1 MLMFVLQHQPHR
13 AGTDLRREL
22 VACLLAHGSTF
33 SRVGA
38 SGKPG
43 AVHGPA
49 DGMFGP
55 TTEAAVKAFQQA
67 RGIAADGIVGKVT
80 WINIDEALSEGRG
93 HKFESCRAQQ
103 WSGATR
109 CAHDGDVSVN

>member
-1 MLMFVLQHQPHR
+1 MLMFVIQHQPHR

-43 AVHGPA
+43 AVHSVQA
-49 DGMFGP
+49 LCYGMDCRTAPLNHTNNVYRLFPSSHVP
-55 TTEAAVKAFQQA
+55 TSSTSLCSRIRRK
-67 RGIAADGIVGKVT
+67 RKTLHHMPSRLTLPCLPPI
-80 WINIDEALSEGRG
+80 
-93 HKFESCRAQQ
+93 
-103 WSGATR
+103 SGTAP
-109 CAHDGDVSVN
+109 H

>member
-1 MLMFVLQHQPHR
+1 VIQHQPHR

-43 AVHGPA
+43 AVQLVLQA
-49 DGMFGP
+49 DL
-55 TTEAAVKAFQQA
+55 EARHYDRRRSAY
-67 RGIAADGIVGKVT
+67 RGG
-80 WINIDEALSEGRG
+80 
-93 HKFESCRAQQ
+93 
-103 WSGATR
+103 
-109 CAHDGDVSVN
+109 

>member
-1 MLMFVLQHQPHR
+1 MLMFVIQHQPHR

-43 AVHGPA
+43 AVQYDRKTPITAA
-49 DGMFGP
+49 DLLNDRG
-55 TTEAAVKAFQQA
+55 AAVPRGA
-67 RGIAADGIVGKVT
+67 RGQVAARPDRPWQRVLWQPGAARVR
-80 WINIDEALSEGRG
+80 ALPRGRG
-93 HKFESCRAQQ
+93 YRF
-103 WSGATR
+103 
-109 CAHDGDVSVN
+109 

>member
-1 MLMFVLQHQPHR
+1 MLMFVIQHQPHR

-43 AVHGPA
+43 AVQAERIQGDAWGVRSSSRSVRSETPAFPSMNAILRRVFVHPDLRGIVA
-49 DGMFGP
+49 DGH
-55 TTEAAVKAFQQA
+55 A
-67 RGIAADGIVGKVT
+67 
-80 WINIDEALSEGRG
+80 
-93 HKFESCRAQQ
+93 
-103 WSGATR
+103 R
-109 CAHDGDVSVN
+109 CAGRNK

>member
-1 MLMFVLQHQPHR
+1 VIQHQPHR

-43 AVHGPA
+43 AVHSDQWDLVLA
-49 DGMFGP
+49 H
-55 TTEAAVKAFQQA
+55 TAV
-67 RGIAADGIVGKVT
+67 
-80 WINIDEALSEGRG
+80 
-93 HKFESCRAQQ
+93 
-103 WSGATR
+103 ATYVR
-109 CAHDGDVSVN
+109 C